1 MPAWQSHTAI
11 QDKRGITMIESKTIT
26 ISIEL
31 SYHNVGQL
39 LYGRAYYIWDC
50 ADPDIWQEILKF
62 AEESDDLP
70 DLDRICKIVK
80 S

>member
-50 ADPDIWQEILKF
+50 ADRHLARDSEVRRGIGRSTRF
-62 AEESDDLP
+62 GSDM
-70 DLDRICKIVK
+70 
-80 S
+80 